1 MKIRTPLIATVT
13 LLVLAGGQAQAARNT
28 YEDMSF
34 GDLMSEKML
43 DKNKDGMISR
53 TEFMD
58 MMGKVW
64 DMKAKEMNAKNGRMT
79 PIEFNEV
86 LKYLHAGS

>member
-1 MKIRTPLIATVT
+1 MKIRTT
-13 LLVLAGGQAQAARNT
+13 LAAAAALFVLVAAPAHAAKNT

-34 GDLMSEKML
+34 GDLMSEKMI
-43 DKNKDGMISR
+43 DKNRDGMVSR

-64 DMKAKEMNAKNGRMT
+64 DMKAKEMNVKGGRMT
-79 PIEFNEV
+79 PIEFNEI